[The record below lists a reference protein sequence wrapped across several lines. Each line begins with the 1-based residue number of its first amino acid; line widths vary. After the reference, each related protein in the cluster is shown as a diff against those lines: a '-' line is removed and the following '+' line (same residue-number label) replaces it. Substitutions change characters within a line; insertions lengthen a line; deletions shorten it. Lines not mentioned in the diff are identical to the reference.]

1 MTLKGSYRLLYTSE
15 KESLEIYV
23 TVELKMVEGMLQPRQ
38 NLYYGVATVNGKTYT
53 DERLKGCVNAKLMAE
68 SIGKKLKKDAMLKC
82 REEKKLFSI
91 KKEEVK

>member
-1 MTLKGSYRLLYTSE
+1 
-15 KESLEIYV
+15 
-23 TVELKMVEGMLQPRQ
+23 MVEGMLKPRQ
-38 NLYYGVATVNGKTYT
+38 NLYYGEATINGKPYN

-68 SIGKKLKKDAMLKC
+68 SIGKKLKKDAMTKC